1 MPNAT
6 VENASVHEGE
16 LVGNMITFGLTLFL
30 ILGILCIS
38 THFLRTVSQILDKKL
53 PRRCFKVEQRNIM
66 MRQQDQ
72 TTKIVIQQKMFR
84 IWDIL
89 SSKSINEG
97 LGGNESEPDCSKAE
111 SMKS

>member
-16 LVGNMITFGLTLFL
+16 LIGNMITFGLTLFL

-53 PRRCFKVEQRNIM
+53 HWYGDALKWTRE
-66 MRQQDQ
+66 
-72 TTKIVIQQKMFR
+72 
-84 IWDIL
+84 IL
-89 SSKSINEG
+89 R
-97 LGGNESEPDCSKAE
+97 
-111 SMKS
+111 